1 MVGQITIFRTNHSS
15 TFQRYIVSYLV
26 KILQYWNDKEIRTTS
41 YKNIGKSFEWDKIV
55 CKIKETNTEDRENY
69 HKVKYE
75 SWLENNYIICTFV
88 KTLQC
93 QFLHEKNH
101 KKYTHTIQ
109 NFCKGK
115 GQWHKHFQVKIK

>member
-1 MVGQITIFRTNHSS
+1 MVGQITIFRTNHST

-41 YKNIGKSFEWDKIV
+41 YKNIGKSFEWDKII

-69 HKVKYE
+69 QKVKYE

-93 QFLHEKNH
+93 QFLHEKITKNIH
-101 KKYTHTIQ
+101 IQ
-109 NFCKGK
+109 FKISAK
-115 GQWHKHFQVKIK
+115 VKDNDTNIFKLK